1 MSTVELGGDLGI
13 ESTTELKNRLA
24 PPLVEQAGELT
35 LDASQVARIHTAAV
49 QVLCAFVQAR
59 REAGLG
65 TGFHGCTA
73 TFRDAARLLGV
84 TQALGLDVTHD
95 NLKSVENAA

>member
-1 MSTVELGGDLGI
+1 MSTVELGEDLGI
-13 ESTTELKNRLA
+13 ETSTELKNRLA
-24 PPLVEQAGELT
+24 PLVAQVGELT
-35 LDASQVARIHTAAV
+35 LDASQVGRVHTAAV

-59 REAGLG
+59 REAGLD

-84 TQALGLDVTHD
+84 IQALGLDVPHD

>member
-1 MSTVELGGDLGI
+1 MSTVELGEDLGI
-13 ESTTELKNRLA
+13 ETSTELKNRLA
-24 PPLVEQAGELT
+24 PLVAQVGELT
-35 LDASQVARIHTAAV
+35 LDASQVGRVHTAAV
-49 QVLCAFVQAR
+49 QVLCAFVHAR
-59 REAGLG
+59 REAGLD

-84 TQALGLDVTHD
+84 TQALGLDVPHD

>member
-1 MSTVELGGDLGI
+1 MSTVDLGEDLGI
-13 ESTTELKNRLA
+13 ESSTELKNRLA
-24 PPLVEQAGELT
+24 PLLAAAGPLT
-35 LDASQVARIHTAAV
+35 LDASHVGRIHTAAM

-59 REAGLG
+59 RSAGLQ

-73 TFRDAARLLGV
+73 TFNDAARLLGIS
-84 TQALGLDVTHD
+84 QALGLDATHD